1 MIFVLTIM
9 NADSEQ
15 MRVVYEG
22 AVKLNPSDVEA
33 VQYLA
38 VWHLERYYDVQIFY
52 Y

>member
-1 MIFVLTIM
+1 M

-22 AVKLNPSDVEA
+22 AVKLNPSDIEA

-38 VWHLERYYDVQIFY
+38 VWHLERLDITHSSLLVV
-52 Y
+52 

>member
-1 MIFVLTIM
+1 M

-22 AVKLNPSDVEA
+22 AVKLNPSDIEA

-38 VWHLERYYDVQIFY
+38 VWHLERYITSFR
-52 Y
+52 

>member
-1 MIFVLTIM
+1 M

-38 VWHLERYYDVQIFY
+38 VWHLERYRISLCFAVHLPTR
-52 Y
+52 

>member
-1 MIFVLTIM
+1 M

-38 VWHLERYYDVQIFY
+38 VWHLERLSRYEVICPVYP
-52 Y
+52 

>member
-1 MIFVLTIM
+1 M

-15 MRVVYEG
+15 MRVAFEM

-38 VWHLERYYDVQIFY
+38 VWHLER
-52 Y
+52 